1 MEICRYTGDTD
12 QVGRPATG
20 KTKLR
25 NFRAND
31 DVWEPALARAHA
43 EGTDLT
49 KVLVAFLKEYGAG
62 WDGNESKSG
71 AEDASEP

>member
-25 NFRAND
+25 NIRATD
-31 DVWEPALARAHA
+31 EVWKPALARAHA

-62 WDGNESKSG
+62 WEAAEEPDAPES
-71 AEDASEP
+71 